1 MLIRAGFEIALRCS
15 QPTPLVGLL
24 SVHPSRSSD
33 TRSSSGVRLDRD
45 VPSTTTQDMFGNT
58 RTRLLA
64 PIGVLTLSSDFELE
78 DGGKLDEPA
87 SEEPE
92 VHVDELPD
100 DALPFLSASRYC
112 ETDKLTPLAWSLF
125 GDVEPGGA
133 RVQAIVDYV
142 HDRIRFGYEYASTTR
157 SAWEAHHERR
167 GVCRDFVHLAVAFS
181 RCMNIPARY
190 CSGYLGDIGVP
201 AADIPMDFTAW
212 MEVFLG
218 GRWFVFDPRH
228 ATRRIGRILMA
239 RGRDAADVAL
249 YTTFGPSELVAFRVS
264 TSEV

>member
-1 MLIRAGFEIALRCS
+1 MLIQAGFEIALRCS
-15 QPTPLVGLL
+15 RPTPFVGLL
-24 SVHPSRSSD
+24 SVHPSRIAD
-33 TRSSSGVRLDRD
+33 TRSSSELRLDRD
-45 VPSTTTQDMFGNT
+45 LPWTTTQDAFGNT

-64 PIGVLTLSSDFELE
+64 PTGVLTLQSDFELE
-78 DGGKLDEPA
+78 DSGKLDEPA
-87 SEEPE
+87 LEERE

-100 DALPFLSASRYC
+100 EALQFLSASRYC

-142 HDRIRFGYEYASTTR
+142 HERIRFGYEYASTTR
-157 SAWEAHHERR
+157 SAWEVHQERR

-212 MEVFLG
+212 MEVYLG

-228 ATRRIGRILMA
+228 ASRRIGRILMA

-249 YTTFGPSELVAFRVS
+249 YTTFGPSELMSFRVF